1 MNQQKHLRAAN
12 QRNIQ
17 KALDHYDAKLQQA
30 FKQQLLDDLD
40 AKLQRAF
47 ANSRPFTH
55 AQNQKPLDW
64 VRSPD
69 GWSLS
74 RNHPNSQNS
83 PNNPGTA
90 N

>member
-30 FKQQLLDDLD
+30 FKQQRLDDLD

-47 ANSRPFTH
+47 AYT
-55 AQNQKPLDW
+55 QNQEPFNW
-64 VRSPD
+64 VRTAN

-83 PNNPGTA
+83 SNNPGTA

>member
-30 FKQQLLDDLD
+30 FKQQRLDDLD

-47 ANSRPFTH
+47 ANSRPFAHT
-55 AQNQKPLDW
+55 QNQKPLNW

-74 RNHPNSQNS
+74 RNHPN
-83 PNNPGTA
+83 T
-90 N
+90 